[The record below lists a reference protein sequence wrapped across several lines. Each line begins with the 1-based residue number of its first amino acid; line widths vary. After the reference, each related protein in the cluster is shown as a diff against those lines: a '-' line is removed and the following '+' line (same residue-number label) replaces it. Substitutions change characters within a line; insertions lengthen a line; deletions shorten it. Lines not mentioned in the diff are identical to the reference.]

1 MKYLSAA
8 LLLAVGMMLL
18 SAAPLGS
25 AAAPTHLTNGV
36 SQSGMKLATIDTYQG
51 VVVNY
56 TSTYSTAFD
65 SFVYLTLVNH
75 AGQVVYW
82 NVASCS
88 FSAAQEVQ
96 CFVSIS
102 PAVPSGTYT
111 AMAFATT
118 DTGVP
123 VSVVSSHT
131 VTL

>member
-1 MKYLSAA
+1 MKYLRAA

-25 AAAPTHLTNGV
+25 SATGANLTNGI

-56 TSTYSTAFD
+56 TSTYSTSFY

-111 AMAFATT
+111 AMVFATT
-118 DTGVP
+118 GTRVP
-123 VSVVSSHT
+123 VSVVSSLT
-131 VTL
+131 VAL